1 MAGAWRPISLLSTLG
16 KILEAVVAEG
26 ISCAVETY
34 GLLPANHFGAR
45 KRRSAEQALMLLQEN
60 IYRAWRMGRVLS
72 LVSFDVKGAYNGVF
86 KERLLQRLAARG
98 LPDELV
104 RWADAFCS
112 GRTAS
117 IVVNGYC
124 SSQRPLPQAGLPQG
138 SPLSP
143 ILFLFVNAD
152 LVQTSISTSGGAIA
166 FVDDYSAWVTG
177 VTAEANQ
184 EGIQAIIN
192 RALAWE
198 RRSGA
203 TFECKKTAIIHF
215 TRTAKRLSPMAFVIK
230 GQTVRPKETA
240 KVLGVVLGTGLR
252 YKQHIAEAAAK
263 GLPAA
268 MQLKR
273 LRGLSPRVAR
283 QLFTAA
289 VAPAMDYASN
299 VWSHA
304 CGEKKETLWLNQAQA
319 IGAQAVTGAFRS
331 VATAVAEAEAGIAP
345 VLERHAKTAAK
356 NWVNLPTLPR
366 EHPLARLNMRIC
378 RRFTSP
384 MQKMAELCKEV
395 AGQRLEVIQEFAMEP
410 WGAPHPCSLLC
421 RSRQGDTTGQEGARR
436 GRLDELFR
444 ERRNCR
450 HGGLRGVRDGKGQ
463 EGRAGPLLGHPGAA
477 GRKT

>member
-1 MAGAWRPISLLSTLG
+1 MVWKELWPVVKEWVLHLFRLSIKNG
-16 KILEAVVAEG
+16 E
-26 ISCAVETY
+26 
-34 GLLPANHFGAR
+34 LPTQW
-45 KRRSAEQALMLLQEN
+45 RSARIIPLKKPDKDNYTEN

-98 LPDELV
+98 LPDKLV

-152 LVQTSISTSGGAIA
+152 LVQTSISTSGGAIT
-166 FVDDYSAWVTG
+166 FVDDYSAW
-177 VTAEANQ
+177 
-184 EGIQAIIN
+184 
-192 RALAWE
+192 
-198 RRSGA
+198 
-203 TFECKKTAIIHF
+203 
-215 TRTAKRLSPMAFVIK
+215 